1 MGFFFAMQFNKLV
14 HMRNKNCVFLI
25 AKDMFLL
32 QSHNLIDFKK
42 LLKSNAKIRYM
53 H

>member
-1 MGFFFAMQFNKLV
+1 MQFKKLV
-14 HMRNKNCVFLI
+14 YMRNKNCVLLR

-32 QSHNLIDFKK
+32 QSHDLIDFKK
-42 LLKSNAKIRYM
+42 LFKSNAKIRYM